1 MSTEPYGMP
10 IFNPHDFRIYGWV
23 ESHDVIFIHRG
34 DVLNYRDFAS
44 VIIFDKPPKEF
55 DWRKEGF

>member
-1 MSTEPYGMP
+1 MEERFGMP
-10 IFNPHDFRIYGWV
+10 LLNPYDFRVYGWV

-34 DVLNYRDFAS
+34 NDIQNYTNFCK
-44 VIIFDKPPKEF
+44 VIFLDRPPKEF

>member
-1 MSTEPYGMP
+1 MP
-10 IFNPHDFRIYGWV
+10 ILNPYDFRIYGWV

-34 DVLNYRDFAS
+34 DRQDYRDFLK
-44 VIIFDKPPKEF
+44 VIFLDKPPKEF